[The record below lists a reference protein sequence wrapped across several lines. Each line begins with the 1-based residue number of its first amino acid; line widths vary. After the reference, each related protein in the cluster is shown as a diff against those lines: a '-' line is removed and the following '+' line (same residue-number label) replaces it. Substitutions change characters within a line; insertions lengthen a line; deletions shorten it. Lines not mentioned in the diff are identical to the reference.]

1 MWLRW
6 FTEYRGGAV
15 RIVAAAIEHRVGRH
29 RGPASREVELDVIPI
44 GRREVVARV
53 AEEEAGR

>member
-1 MWLRW
+1 MRW

-44 GRREVVARV
+44 GHREVVARV

>member
-1 MWLRW
+1 MRW

-15 RIVAAAIEHRVGRH
+15 RVAAAIEHRVGRH
-29 RGPASREVELDVIPI
+29 RGPASREVELEVIPI